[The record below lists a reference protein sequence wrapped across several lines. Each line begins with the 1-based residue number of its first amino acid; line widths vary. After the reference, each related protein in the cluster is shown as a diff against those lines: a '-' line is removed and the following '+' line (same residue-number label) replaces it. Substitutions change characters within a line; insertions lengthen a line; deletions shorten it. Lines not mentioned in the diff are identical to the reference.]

1 MTTVA
6 AEQHPTLFEKWN
18 DLLRNIDQSTY
29 AVERAEHVLALL
41 HFCADEGRVL
51 FTEDE
56 WLRRGMQRQ
65 CREYQ
70 KTAKYYH
77 DIVEESARILL
88 LLSQEP
94 VSANVP
100 SGMTYDPTAH
110 HC

>member
-6 AEQHPTLFEKWN
+6 AEQHPALFEKWN
-18 DLLRNIDQSTY
+18 DLLRNIDQSKY
-29 AVERAEHVLALL
+29 AVERAEHVLAFL

-56 WLRRGMQRQ
+56 WLRRRMQRQ

-70 KTAKYYH
+70 KTATYYR
-77 DIVEESARILL
+77 DIVEEAARILL

-94 VSANVP
+94 TVADGTSH
-100 SGMTYDPTAH
+100 MTYDPTAH